1 MSEDVVQ
8 HPTAETAGAGTT
20 TAGAAT
26 AAAPAAA
33 PADPGFDR
41 NAAERD
47 LASVYA
53 PLDEATTLPGRYYH
67 DPAIHREEVRRI
79 FREMWLCA
87 GRADDIAR
95 PGDFLTRTIG
105 TESFVLVRDAGGQAH
120 AFHNVCRH
128 RGARIVDRE
137 RGGGLTSFQCPYH
150 SWTYDLDGT
159 LRGAPHMEE
168 VRGFDR
174 AQYPLRRVRVA
185 TWSGFLF
192 VTLSAAT
199 PPLDAHLGA
208 MANYFERYRMDTLR
222 CGHRIRYSVA
232 SNWKILCENYSECY
246 HCFLVHPQL
255 NRVSHYRSGQ
265 IELIN
270 NATVGGYMELREPE
284 FNTMSGSGRTGRRP
298 FAAIAAE
305 DHRRIHY
312 YIVHPNLFLSLH
324 PDYVMTHTLWPDGPD
339 RTAIE
344 CEFLFDAEEM
354 ARPGFDPSDAV
365 AFWDDTNRQDWSVC
379 ERTHLGTASSSYDR
393 GRLSRLEWMTHIFDK
408 FVADRLLGKA

>member
-1 MSEDVVQ
+1 MSEDVAQ
-8 HPTAETAGAGTT
+8 HPTAGMAGAGTT
-20 TAGAAT
+20 TAGA
-26 AAAPAAA
+26 PAE
-33 PADPGFDR
+33 PGFDR

-67 DPAIHREEVRRI
+67 DPAIHREELRRI
-79 FREMWLCA
+79 FAEMWLCA
-87 GRADDIAR
+87 GRADDLAR

-128 RGARIVDRE
+128 RGSRLVDHE

-150 SWTYDLDGT
+150 SWTYDLDGA

-174 AQYPLRRVRVA
+174 ARYPLRRVRLA

-192 VTLSAAT
+192 VTRSAAT
-199 PPLDAHLGA
+199 PPIETHLGA
-208 MANYFERYRMDTLR
+208 MATYFDRYRIDTLR
-222 CGHRIRYSVA
+222 CGHRIRYNVA

-265 IELIN
+265 IDLIN
-270 NATVGGYMELREPE
+270 DATVGGYMELREPE

-298 FAAIAAE
+298 FATIAPE

-312 YIVHPNLFLSLH
+312 YIIHPNLFLSLH

-344 CEFLFDAEEM
+344 CEFLFDAAEM

-365 AFWDDTNRQDWSVC
+365 TFWDDTNRQDWSVC